1 MSEVTLQGE
10 NPSPK
15 QWTAPNGVGQQKAIP
30 FWVVVPTLNPGLE
43 AWADWI
49 AALKAQDSQP
59 QKVIIVDSGSNDGSL
74 ALTQSAGFSL
84 FHVKALN
91 FDHGGTRQW
100 ALAQALQ
107 AAQNQGVS
115 PPEVVVFITQDAL
128 LAPPSALQN
137 LVQAFANP
145 QIGAAYGRQLAK
157 PHAPWM
163 ECHARAFNYPELNKT
178 LSLSDRVHLGFKTC
192 FFSNAFGAYR
202 LSSLM
207 TQGGLPAGL
216 PLGEDT
222 FMAAKLLLS
231 GQSLQ
236 YQASAAVYHSHNY
249 NRLEDFQRMFD
260 TGVFHAQNNWLLQSF
275 GKPEGEGIRL
285 LKSQWAFLKAS
296 AHSPSQLFG
305 LLQIVLNN
313 AVKLCGYKIG
323 TCYRFLPLSLKLRFA
338 MNKSFW
344 HQRK

>member
-1 MSEVTLQGE
+1 MSKVTLQGE
-10 NPSPK
+10 NPSLK
-15 QWTAPNGVGQQKAIP
+15 QLPTPNGNGQLKAVQ
-30 FWVVVPTLNPGLE
+30 FWVVVPTLNPGLK

-49 AALKAQDSQP
+49 AALKAQNSQP
-59 QKVIIVDSGSNDGSL
+59 QKVVIVDSGSDDGSL
-74 ALTQSAGFSL
+74 ALTQSEGFSL
-84 FHVKALN
+84 FHVKAQN

-107 AAQNQGVS
+107 AAQTEGFS
-115 PPEVVVFITQDAL
+115 PPDVVVFITQDAL
-128 LAPPSALQN
+128 LAHPGALQN
-137 LVQAFANP
+137 LLQAFDNP

-157 PHAPWM
+157 PQAAWL
-163 ECHARAFNYPELNKT
+163 ECHARAFNYPETAQT
-178 LSLSDRVHLGFKTC
+178 LSLSDRLHLGFKTC

-202 LSSLM
+202 LPLLLAH
-207 TQGGLPAGL
+207 GGLPAGL

-285 LKSQWAFLKAS
+285 LKSQWAFLKAGPQ
-296 AHSPSQLFG
+296 SPNKLIG
-305 LLQIVLNN
+305 LLQIVLTNG
-313 AVKLCGYKIG
+313 VKLWGYKMG
-323 TCYRFLPLSLKLRFA
+323 TWHRLLPQGLKQGLA

>member
-1 MSEVTLQGE
+1 VSKVTLQGE
-10 NPSPK
+10 NPTPK
-15 QWTAPNGVGQQKAIP
+15 PLPTTNGSGQQKAAQ
-30 FWVVVPTLNPGLE
+30 FWVVVPTLNPGLK

-49 AALKAQDSQP
+49 AALKAQNSQP
-59 QKVIIVDSGSNDGSL
+59 QKVVIVDSGSEDGSL
-74 ALTQSAGFSL
+74 ALTQSEGFSL
-84 FHVKALN
+84 FHVKAQN

-107 AAQNQGVS
+107 AAQTEGFS
-115 PPEVVVFITQDAL
+115 PPDVVVFITQDAL
-128 LAPPSALQN
+128 LAHPSALKN
-137 LVQAFANP
+137 LLQAFDNP

-157 PHAPWM
+157 PQAAWL
-163 ECHARAFNYPELNKT
+163 ECHARAFNYPEAAQT
-178 LSLSDRVHLGFKTC
+178 LSLSDRFHLGFKTC

-202 LSSLM
+202 LPLLLAH
-207 TQGGLPAGL
+207 GGLPAGL

-296 AHSPSQLFG
+296 AHSPNKLFG
-305 LLQIVLNN
+305 LLQMVLNN

-323 TCYRFLPLSLKLRFA
+323 ICYRFLPLSLKLRFA